1 MIALRVEAGK
11 EFDYRPLISF
21 YLALFF
27 CGSGFISMGLFF
39 SSLTKSQIIGA
50 MLTFVGMLAL
60 LDYRDD
66 SKFAGHRSRCGKRW
80 PNTFL
85 IGTC

>member
-1 MIALRVEAGK
+1 MEAGK

-21 YLALFF
+21 YLALLF

-50 MLTFVGMLAL
+50 MLTFVGMQRLAHDL
-60 LDYRDD
+60 
-66 SKFAGHRSRCGKRW
+66 W
-80 PNTFL
+80 
-85 IGTC
+85 